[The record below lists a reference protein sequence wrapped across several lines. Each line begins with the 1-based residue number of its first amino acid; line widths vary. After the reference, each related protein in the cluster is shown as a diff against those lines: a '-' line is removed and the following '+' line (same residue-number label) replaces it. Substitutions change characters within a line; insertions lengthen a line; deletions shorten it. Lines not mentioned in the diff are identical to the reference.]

1 MQSLIRL
8 KVSYKM
14 KITTHSRVISVV
26 LLAILVLTFP
36 AAAKSVPDFSLK
48 QLDGNTY
55 NFSKIVGKKVII
67 IDFWATWCKP
77 CKKLLKK
84 LNIIHKK
91 YKDDVEILAISTDN
105 ASAFSNVE
113 SYIKSKGYTFTVLL
127 DPDNNV
133 VRVFNPSRQLPYTL
147 IIDKKGN
154 IAFSH
159 TGYMPGYEKEI
170 IKKIEKLTHEK

>member
-1 MQSLIRL
+1 
-8 KVSYKM
+8 M
-14 KITTHSRVISVV
+14 KHIKSVQVIPV
-26 LLAILVLTFP
+26 LLILVMAFSIP
-36 AAAKSVPDFSLK
+36 VSAKSVPDFTLK
-48 QLDGNTY
+48 QLDGNSY
-55 NFSKIVGKKVII
+55 NFSDVVGKKVVI

-91 YKDDVEILAISTDN
+91 YKDKVEILAISTDS
-105 ASAFSNVE
+105 ASALSSVE
-113 SYIKSKGYTFTVLL
+113 SYIKSKGFTFTVLL

-133 VRVFNPSRQLPYTL
+133 VRVFNPSRQLPYTV

-170 IKKIEKLTHEK
+170 IKKIEKLTNEK